1 MKIRTIKNLIL
12 LSIIYFIGNSL
23 FIEKSFA
30 ATPNTSIIYKPYY
43 SLTAQ
48 TNISSL
54 SNRSYNMSDGFGKS
68 DSEFGYG
75 AGIGAGIRGDIGKL
89 YLGVEA
95 FINADYALHKKATRP
110 YRGTTDQV
118 ESEEVKITSIFNAR
132 VNVGYNFGN
141 GGRLGNQHNN
151 KSNNDLNISNSF
163 IDKLTIF
170 GSVGLRHF
178 EYESTYTYTDYSMYY
193 ADEFIRYNDWVIAPT
208 FGLGF
213 IYSVSKRF
221 DVVLG
226 YEYSFFS
233 IKDQIFDDPN
243 GEGKVKI
250 GVNTIRLGLNYVF

>member
-30 ATPNTSIIYKPYY
+30 AIPNTSIIYKPYY

-48 TNISSL
+48 SNISYL

-95 FINADYALHKKATRP
+95 FINADYTLHKKATRP

-132 VNVGYNFGN
+132 ANIGYNFG
-141 GGRLGNQHNN
+141 RDRNN
-151 KSNNDLNISNSF
+151 NESSKRF

-193 ADEFIRYNDWVIAPT
+193 MDEFIRYNDWVIAPT